1 MEMKTQESRQSPG
14 AEPGFFYGHLVV
26 AAAFFIMVVMWAAYY
41 SFGVFFKPMINEFG
55 WTRATTSG
63 AFSLSSIINGLLA
76 IVMGRLTDTY
86 GPRMVMT
93 ICAVLLCLGFLLMAQ
108 IRAVWQLYLF
118 FGLIVGTGMGGSFVP
133 LLSTVARWFVAK
145 RSMMTGI
152 VTAGIGIGA
161 LAGPPLSNLLIAV
174 YGWRTAF
181 IVLGGVILVTVVLI
195 VRLIR
200 RDPSQVGLSAY
211 VGDKAKRQAAQSP
224 SVAFSLGES
233 IYTAQFRIVFA
244 MYFCL
249 GFCAFTVIVHMAPH
263 ATELGIS
270 AVGAANILA
279 TIGGVSVVGRVVLGR
294 AADNL
299 GNRQAF
305 IIGFILMSTAL
316 LGLVPAKSLWL
327 LYSVAGVFGLAFGG
341 CAASQSPL
349 AAELFGLRSHGAILG
364 VLSFGFTV
372 GGGAGPFLT
381 GYIFDVTDSYR
392 LAFLVC
398 LGISMVGLI
407 LTVFLKPGRVKRQ
420 P

>member
-1 MEMKTQESRQSPG
+1 MKTRESKQTFG
-14 AEPGFFYGHLVV
+14 ADPGFFYGHLVV
-26 AAAFFIMVVMWAAYY
+26 AAAFFIMVVVWAAYY

-63 AFSLSSIINGLLA
+63 AFSLSSIVNGLLA

-93 ICAVLLCLGFLLMAQ
+93 ICAVLLCLGFLLMSQ

-118 FGLIVGTGMGGSFVP
+118 YGLIVGTGMGGSFVP

-145 RSMMTGI
+145 RSIMTGI

-161 LAGPPLSNLLIAV
+161 LAGPPLSNLLIAD
-174 YGWRTAF
+174 YGWRWAYML
-181 IVLGGVILVTVVLI
+181 LGGIILATVALI
-195 VRLIR
+195 ARLIR
-200 RDPSQVGLSAY
+200 RDPSQIGLSAY
-211 VGDKAKRQAAQSP
+211 GKEKAEQQAVESP
-224 SVAFSLGES
+224 NVALSLVES
-233 IYTAQFRIVFA
+233 IYTVQFRIVFA

-249 GFCAFTVIVHMAPH
+249 GFCAFTIMVHMAPH

-270 AVGAANILA
+270 AAGAANILA
-279 TIGGVSVVGRVVLGR
+279 SIGGLSIAGRVVLGR

-299 GNRQAF
+299 GSRQTF
-305 IIGFILMSTAL
+305 IIGFILMSAAL
-316 LGLVPAKSLWL
+316 LGLVPAKSIWL
-327 LYSVAGVFGLAFGG
+327 LYSAAGVFGLAYGG

-372 GGGAGPFLT
+372 GGAAGPLLT